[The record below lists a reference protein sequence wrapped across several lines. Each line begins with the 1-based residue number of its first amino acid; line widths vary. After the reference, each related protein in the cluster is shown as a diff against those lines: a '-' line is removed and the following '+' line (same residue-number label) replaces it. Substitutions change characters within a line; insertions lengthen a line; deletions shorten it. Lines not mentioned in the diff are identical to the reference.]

1 MVLLRLAMSNFK
13 VRRVRTTLTV
23 AAIALSVSLVVSVT
37 SGYKSIHDA
46 ALKFLNR
53 YMGTADAMITSV
65 DPIQGMMPE
74 SIAKELRDD
83 PSVSQVTA
91 RLESARQLE
100 RAQGQEGPKRTDEQL
115 QRGAAPADKIYV
127 DLIGARRP
135 EDTAILS
142 MDLRKGKWFDKSTGD
157 EAVLDQVGAEKLG
170 VDIGSSVTIPPGGHE
185 ASLTVK
191 IVGIVHKPV
200 FFAQRA
206 ATMYLPIET
215 LQHFTGQDKP
225 PLVST
230 ISINL
235 HTGVDESAFEKAW
248 VQKLVKIDPAL
259 RLRLRPENSGD
270 VERNLRGL
278 QIAAYLGGTVA
289 MLTATFIIFSALS
302 MGVSE
307 RQRTLAMLRA
317 VGAVRTQIVNLVIIE
332 ALSMAVTGIVI
343 GIPLGMLWIDLLDR
357 KFSDLFA
364 VGVTFSIAGM
374 VFAAIGSLFSA
385 LVASLLPAWWAS
397 RISPLEA
404 MNVHSG
410 STGHKPPIGWAIL
423 GIILVSIDPFFFFGP
438 IERMA
443 QWIGFSNPES
453 VAGATR
459 FVVHFALGLPGI
471 MIGFFL
477 LAPMFVWVIEH
488 AMSPILAGILGL
500 PTRLVR
506 QQLSTGI
513 WRAAGT
519 AAALMVGL
527 ATLIALQVQGHTLI
541 GGWKLPD
548 KFPDIFIWSP
558 DIISWDD
565 QKTLANVQG
574 IEPGTL
580 MPIVVTTPAGDSKLS
595 LALAST
601 IAGQEV
607 GTMFFA
613 VDPKQAM
620 KMIQLDF
627 RDDSG
632 VSYPPDQQYPMQ
644 EHVEQIT
651 QAPRHVIV
659 TDEFRQAHH
668 LKVGDKFPL
677 RTTVHG
683 SQEYTIS
690 AIVWSPGADVLV
702 SMFDLGHLLTER
714 TQGSVFGSLDDA
726 KRDFGATGA
735 RLFAA
740 NLQGGIDKAVLL
752 KNVQKALG
760 DRGLAAGDVRQI
772 KYGIEN
778 TFYRILDLIST
789 VAIAAMALASLGVTN
804 TIMASVRSRRWQ
816 FGILRSVGLVRGELL
831 RLILAEAIM
840 LGLVGIVLGLIA
852 GLEIAVDARQLTWN
866 VLGYNPPMQIPWG
879 IVAGGCTALMGV
891 ALGASFMPALG
902 VARAQ
907 PLELLQAGRAAG

>member
-1 MVLLRLAMSNFK
+1 MALLRLAISNFK

-23 AAIALSVSLVVSVT
+23 VAIALSVSLVVSVT

-53 YMGTADAMITSV
+53 YMGTADAMITSI

-74 SIAKELRDD
+74 SIARELSID
-83 PSVSQVTA
+83 PSVQQVTA
-91 RLESARQLE
+91 RLESARQLD
-100 RAQGQEGPKRTDEQL
+100 RAQGQEGPERSQEQL
-115 QRGAAPADKIYV
+115 ARGAAPSDKIYV
-127 DLIGARRP
+127 DLIGVRRP
-135 EDTAILS
+135 EDTTILS
-142 MDLRKGKWFDKSTGD
+142 MDLRKGKWFERSTGND
-157 EAVLDQVGAEKLG
+157 VVIDQVGAEKLG
-170 VDIGSSVTIPPGGHE
+170 VDIGSSVAIPPGGHDKP
-185 ASLTVK
+185 LTVK

-235 HTGVDESAFEKAW
+235 RPGVDESGFEKAW
-248 VQKLVKIDPAL
+248 TQKLAKIDPAL
-259 RLRLRPENSGD
+259 RVRLRPENSGEL
-270 VERNLRGL
+270 ERNLRGL
-278 QIAAYLGGTVA
+278 QMAAYLGGTVA

-317 VGAVRTQIVNLVIIE
+317 IGAVRGQVVQLVMVE
-332 ALSMAVTGIVI
+332 AVSMAAAGIAL
-343 GIPLGMLWIDLLDR
+343 GIPLGMLWIVLLDR

-364 VGVTFSIAGM
+364 TGVSFNVAGM
-374 VFAAIGSLFSA
+374 IYAAAGSLISA
-385 LVASLLPAWWAS
+385 VLASLLPAWWAS

-404 MNVHSG
+404 MNAYSG
-410 STGHKPPIGWAIL
+410 PPAHKPPAAWAIFGL
-423 GIILVSIDPFFFFGP
+423 ILVSIDPFFFFGP
-438 IERMA
+438 IE
-443 QWIGFSNPES
+443 QIFHSIGFSNPAS
-453 VAGATR
+453 AAGATR
-459 FVVHFALGLPGI
+459 FIVHFALGLPGI

-488 AMSPILAGILGL
+488 VASPILAGIMAV
-500 PTRLVR
+500 PTRLLR

-527 ATLIALQVQGHTLI
+527 ATLVALQVQGHTLI

-565 QKTLANVQG
+565 QKTLADVPG

-595 LALAST
+595 LALASA
-601 IAGQEV
+601 ISGQDV

-627 RDDSG
+627 RDNNG
-632 VSYPPDQQYPMQ
+632 VSYPPEQQYPMQ
-644 EHVEQIT
+644 VHVEQVT
-651 QAPRHVIV
+651 EAARHVIV
-659 TDEFRQAHH
+659 TDEFREAHH
-668 LKVGDKFPL
+668 FKIGDKFPL
-677 RTTVHG
+677 MTTVHG
-683 SQEYTIS
+683 KQDYTIS

-702 SMFDLGHLLTER
+702 SMFDLGHLLTQR

-726 KRDFGATGA
+726 KRDFGVTGA

-740 NLQGGIDKAVLL
+740 DLEGGIDKAILL

-772 KYGIEN
+772 KYGIES

-789 VAIAAMALASLGVTN
+789 VAIAAMALASLGVAN

-816 FGILRSVGLVRGELL
+816 FGILRSIGLVRGELL
-831 RLILAEAIM
+831 RLILAEAVM
-840 LGLVGIVLGLIA
+840 LGFIGVVLGLIA
-852 GLEIAVDARQLTWN
+852 GLEIAIDARQLTWN
-866 VLGYNPPMQIPWG
+866 VLGYSPPMQIPWG
-879 IVAGGCTALMGV
+879 IIVGGCGALMAV
-891 ALGASFMPALG
+891 ALAASFMPALS
-902 VARAQ
+902 VARSQ
-907 PLELLQAGRAAG
+907 PLELLQAGRAAS

>member
-23 AAIALSVSLVVSVT
+23 LAIALSVSLVVSVT

-53 YMGTADAMITSV
+53 YMGAADAMITSI

-74 SIAKELRDD
+74 SIAKELESD
-83 PSVSQVTA
+83 PSVSQVVA
-91 RLESARQLE
+91 RLESARELD
-100 RAQGQEGPKRTDEQL
+100 RAQGQEGPKRSEEQL
-115 QRGAAPADKIYV
+115 QRGAAPADKIFV
-127 DLIGARRP
+127 DMIGLRRP
-135 EDTAILS
+135 EDKTVQS
-142 MDLRKGKWFDKSTGD
+142 MDLRKGKWFDTSTGD
-157 EAVLDQVGAEKLG
+157 EGVIDQVGAEKLAIG
-170 VDIGSSVTIPPGGHE
+170 VGSSVAIPPGGHNVP
-185 ASLTVK
+185 LTVK

-206 ATMYLPIET
+206 ATLYLPIET
-215 LQHFTGQDKP
+215 LQHFTGQDNP

-235 HTGVDESAFEKAW
+235 RPGVDESGFEKAW
-248 VQKLVKIDPAL
+248 TEKLAKIDPAL
-259 RLRLRPENSGD
+259 RVRLRPENSGD
-270 VERNLRGL
+270 LERNLRGV

-317 VGAVRTQIVNLVIIE
+317 IGAVRAQVVQLVLVE
-332 ALSMAVTGIVI
+332 AVTMAATGIAI
-343 GIPLGMLWIDLLDR
+343 GIPLGMLWIVLLDH

-364 VGVTFSIAGM
+364 AGVSFNLVGM
-374 VFAAIGSLFSA
+374 VFAAVGSLMSA
-385 LVASLLPAWWAS
+385 VIASLLPAWWAS

-404 MNVHSG
+404 MNAYGGPPS
-410 STGHKPPIGWAIL
+410 HKPPVGWAIL
-423 GIILVSIDPFFFFGP
+423 GLVLVSIDPFVFFGP
-438 IERMA
+438 LESILRA
-443 QWIGFSNPES
+443 VGFSN
-453 VAGATR
+453 AAHIADATR
-459 FVVHFALGLPGI
+459 FLVHFAIGLPGI

-477 LAPMFVWVIEH
+477 LAPLFVWVMEH
-488 AMSPILAGILGL
+488 IATPILASVMRL
-500 PTRLVR
+500 PTRLLH
-506 QQLSTGI
+506 QQLSTGL

-527 ATLIALQVQGHTLI
+527 ATLVALQVQGHTLI

-565 QKTLANVQG
+565 QKTLANVPG

-580 MPIVVTTPAGDSKLS
+580 MPIVVTTPSGDSKLS

-601 IAGQEV
+601 ISGQNV

-627 RDDSG
+627 RDDNG
-632 VSYPPDQQYPMQ
+632 VSYPPDEQYPMQ
-644 EHVEQIT
+644 VKVEKLT
-651 QAPRHVIV
+651 EAPRHIIV
-659 TDEFRQAHH
+659 TDEFRQARH
-668 LKVGDKFPL
+668 LKIGDSFRL
-677 RTTVHG
+677 MTMLNG
-683 SQEYTIS
+683 WQDYTIS

-702 SMFDLGHLLTER
+702 SMFDLGHLLTQR
-714 TQGSVFGSLDDA
+714 TQGSVFASLDDA
-726 KRDFGATGA
+726 KRDFGVTGA

-740 NLQGGIDKAVLL
+740 DLQGGIDKGELL

-772 KYGIEN
+772 KYSIES

-789 VAIAAMALASLGVTN
+789 VAIAAMALASLGVAN

-816 FGILRSVGLVRGELL
+816 FGVLRSIGLVRGELL
-831 RLILAEAIM
+831 RLILAEAVM
-840 LGLVGIVLGLIA
+840 LGLVGVVLGLVA
-852 GLEIAVDARQLTWN
+852 GLEIAIDARQLTFN
-866 VLGYNPPMQIPWG
+866 VLGYSPPMQIPWG
-879 IVAGGCTALMGV
+879 VIAGGCVALVAV

-902 VARAQ
+902 VARSQ